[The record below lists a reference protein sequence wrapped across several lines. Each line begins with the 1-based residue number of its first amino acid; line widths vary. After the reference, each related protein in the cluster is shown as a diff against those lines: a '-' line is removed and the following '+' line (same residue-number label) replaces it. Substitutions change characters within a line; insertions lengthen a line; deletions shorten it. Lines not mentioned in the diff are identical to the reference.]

1 VEETTPEYIF
11 DRLKT
16 RPGEMK
22 TLSMAVPG
30 ASSSSVFSV
39 PSVAGMYFY
48 RRDRKETQRE
58 FADTRNQI
66 QECIYPQIWLIE
78 NTNCG
83 VFLSPR
89 RRVSAGE
96 KPFSFADYSS
106 IPIWHLPEK
115 LFDFRGAGSLS
126 LAMYDRL
133 LDADIRYRTIK
144 SDGGLQKAVHNIFE
158 NNTPG

>member
-1 VEETTPEYIF
+1 
-11 DRLKT
+11 LKIQT
-16 RPGEMK
+16 AAFFFLRA
-22 TLSMAVPG
+22 AV
-30 ASSSSVFSV
+30 SL
-39 PSVAGMYFY
+39 
-48 RRDRKETQRE
+48 RE
-58 FADTRNQI
+58 KNL
-66 QECIYPQIWLIE
+66 C
-78 NTNCG
+78 
-83 VFLSPR
+83 
-89 RRVSAGE
+89 
-96 KPFSFADYSS
+96 SFADYSS